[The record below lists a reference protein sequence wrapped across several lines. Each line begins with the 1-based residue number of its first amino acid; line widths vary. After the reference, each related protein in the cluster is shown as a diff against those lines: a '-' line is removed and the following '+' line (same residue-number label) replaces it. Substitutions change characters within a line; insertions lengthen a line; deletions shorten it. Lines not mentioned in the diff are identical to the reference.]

1 MPTFIATERLRVAGI
16 GRVEAGGAF
25 EVDPSQAKRL
35 HKLESKGLIIRHHPT
50 VIHRAAA
57 ATIDH
62 LKMLVGYENKAIVP
76 EESRMP
82 APLNPLIAQGKGGR
96 R

>member
-16 GRVEAGGAF
+16 GRVEAGGSF
-25 EVDPSQAKRL
+25 SVDQSQAKRL
-35 HKLESKGLIIRHHPT
+35 RKLESKGLVIRQHPT
-50 VIHRAAA
+50 VIHKAAV

-76 EESRMP
+76 EELRMP
-82 APLNPLIAQGKGGR
+82 APPSPPMAPAKGGR